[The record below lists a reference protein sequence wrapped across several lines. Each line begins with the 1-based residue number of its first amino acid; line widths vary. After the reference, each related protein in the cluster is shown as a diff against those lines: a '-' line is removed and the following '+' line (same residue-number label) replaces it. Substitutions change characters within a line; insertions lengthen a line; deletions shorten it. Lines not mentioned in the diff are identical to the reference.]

1 MTDLNFSIESYTF
14 FRECVT
20 DLYFSNESY
29 VFSRVRAADAA
40 LRLKFKLSPRKTSDP
55 ALENMSGM
63 FATHTGDAGPAAK
76 RLKLSRETLRKKR

>member
-55 ALENMSGM
+55 ALGNVSEM
-63 FATHTGDAGPAAK
+63 FATGGADPPAK
-76 RLKLSRETLRKKR
+76 CLKLSR